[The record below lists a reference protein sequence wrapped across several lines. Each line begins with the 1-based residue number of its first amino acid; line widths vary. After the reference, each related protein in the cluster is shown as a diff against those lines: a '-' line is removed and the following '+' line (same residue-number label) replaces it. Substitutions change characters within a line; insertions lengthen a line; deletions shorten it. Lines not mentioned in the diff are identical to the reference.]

1 MASGSE
7 ILREY
12 LVSLGFQVQKSEAK
26 KFDGVLNATEKA
38 ANALAKQIFAVG
50 AATTTMVATFA
61 YNMEKLYYASKR
73 IKSSVGN
80 LQAMQ
85 FGAEQIGISG
95 EVMLASLEGIA
106 KSIRSNPGILALIKS
121 FGVQVEG
128 RDMSDVMRDVVKVL
142 GSMPHYVGAQFA
154 AMFGMDEQ
162 TFLHMKENMGELE
175 AAIEKRNQLAKGMG
189 VDADAAAL
197 ASKELMNSWREVVAQ
212 AGLFKDVL
220 SIALLPKFQE
230 MAGVSKQVLN
240 DWSRILRESTGVQG
254 EGAGSFLSRLKDGIR
269 AMQGL
274 SPWGGGGVELTK
286 DAERRSRL
294 TKGGVVTGG
303 ENTSVPLS
311 PGSFPQ
317 DERAARLAK
326 LAQLEKQFGLPN
338 GILGRVWNAE
348 SSEGKN
354 MLSPAGA
361 KGHFG
366 FMDSAAKDYG
376 LSDPNDFNSSAT
388 AAARY
393 YKNMM
398 NKYGGDARTAAA
410 AYNWGPGNVD
420 RYGIGRAPAETQG
433 YMDKVGGPAT
443 VQQKTDIHISGV
455 EAPAEA
461 ARLVLQG
468 QQRVNADLVRNL
480 GGSSQ

>member
-1 MASGSE
+1 MAAGSSE
-7 ILREY
+7 VIREY
-12 LVSLGFQVQKSEAK
+12 LVSLGFQVNKTEAK
-26 KFDGVLNATEKA
+26 KFDVVLGATEKA
-38 ANALAKQIFAVG
+38 ANALAKQIFAIG
-50 AATTTMVATFA
+50 AATTTMVAGFA

-95 EVMLASLEGIA
+95 ETMLASLEGIA
-106 KSIRSNPGILALIKS
+106 KSIRNNPGILALIKS

-162 TFLHMKENMGELE
+162 TFLQMKENMAELD
-175 AAIEKRNQLAKGMG
+175 AAVAKRNQLAQSMG
-189 VDADAAAL
+189 VDADAAAK

-212 AGLFKDVL
+212 AGLFRDVL
-220 SIALLPKFQE
+220 AIALVPKFQE
-230 MAGVSKQVLN
+230 MAGVSKQVLS
-240 DWSRILRESTGVQG
+240 DWSRIIRESTGA
-254 EGAGSFLSRLKDGIR
+254 EGANSFMSRFKDGIR

-274 SPWGGGGVELTK
+274 SPWLGGGVELSK

-294 TKGGVVTGG
+294 TSSGVVTGG
-303 ENTSVPLS
+303 EPSSVPMS
-311 PGSFPQ
+311 PGSFPM

-326 LAQLEKQFGLPN
+326 LAQLEKQYSLPS
-338 GILGRVWNAE
+338 GILGRAWSAE

-376 LSDPNDFNSSAT
+376 LSDPNDFTTSAE
-388 AAARY
+388 AAAKY
-393 YKNMM
+393 YRNMM
-398 NKYGGDARTAAA
+398 QRYGGDARMAAA
-410 AYNWGPGNVD
+410 AYNWGPGNLD
-420 RYGIGRAPAETQG
+420 RYGIGAAPAETNG
-433 YMDKVGGPAT
+433 YMDKVAGPS
-443 VQQKTDIHISGV
+443 VQQKTDIHINGV
-455 EAPAEA
+455 ESPQEA

-468 QQRVNADLVRNL
+468 QHSVNADLVRNL
-480 GGSSQ
+480 GGASQ

>member
-12 LVSLGFQVQKSEAK
+12 LVSLGFQVSKSEAK

-95 EVMLASLEGIA
+95 ETMLASLEGIA

-142 GSMPHYVGAQFA
+142 GTMPHYVGAQFA

-162 TFLHMKENMGELE
+162 TFLHMKENMAELE
-175 AAIEKRNQLAKGMG
+175 AAVEKRNQLAKGMG
-189 VDADAAAL
+189 VDADAAAK
-197 ASKELMNSWREVVAQ
+197 ASKELMNTWREVVAQ

-230 MAGVSKQVLN
+230 MGDV
-240 DWSRILRESTGVQG
+240 
-254 EGAGSFLSRLKDGIR
+254 SRLVLGDLSKIVREVDSGKSIGFWGRMVDGIR

-274 SPWGGGGVELTK
+274 APWGGGGVELSK

-294 TKGGVVTGG
+294 TKSGVVTGG
-303 ENTSVPLS
+303 ENTSVPTS
-311 PGSFPQ
+311 PGSFPG

-326 LAQLEKQFGLPN
+326 LAQLEKQYGLPA
-338 GILGRVWNAE
+338 GLLGRVWKAE
-348 SSEGKN
+348 SNEGQD
-354 MLSPAGA
+354 MLSAVGA
-361 KGHFG
+361 KGHFQ

-376 LSDPNDFNSSAT
+376 LSDPNDFNSSAD

-398 NKYGGDARTAAA
+398 NKYGGDARMAAA

-433 YMDKVGGPAT
+433 YMDKVAGPS